1 MIDDRLRDG
10 MHDREM
16 KDTQKGRKID
26 GLDSSVGKEFTF
38 TFNAVDKG
46 DTGLILASGRSPG
59 GGNGNHSSILAWE
72 IPGTEEPG
80 GLQCPQSQ

>member
-10 MHDREM
+10 MHDRQM
-16 KDTQKGRKID
+16 KDTQKGGKTD

-38 TFNAVDKG
+38 NAVDKG
-46 DTGLILASGRSPG
+46 DRGLILASGRSPRG
-59 GGNGNHSSILAWE
+59 EHLNCSSILAWE

-80 GLQCPQSQ
+80 GL